1 MKMTTA
7 LTTTTKI
14 KDISKHTFT
23 SKDGKETSI
32 VIVQTEDG
40 NFSNFE
46 SIWKKQKLDLDN
58 IKEGDFVE
66 ITYTTYF
73 DTKHSHEYKNFLQ
86 IRAIEENQDD
96 VLLG

>member
-1 MKMTTA
+1 MKMKTE

-14 KDISKHTFT
+14 KDISKHTFMT
-23 SKDGKETSI
+23 KDGKDTSI

-46 SIWKKQKLDLDN
+46 NVWKKQKLDLDN

-73 DTKHSHEYKNFLQ
+73 DAKHSHEYKNFTK
-86 IRAIEENQDD
+86 IERI
-96 VLLG
+96 

>member
-1 MKMTTA
+1 MKTE

-14 KDISKHTFT
+14 KDISKHTFM

-46 SIWKKQKLDLDN
+46 NVWKKQKLDLDN

-73 DTKHSHEYKNFLQ
+73 DTKHSHEYKNFTK
-86 IRAIEENQDD
+86 IERI
-96 VLLG
+96 

>member
-1 MKMTTA
+1 MKMKTE

-23 SKDGKETSI
+23 SKAGKETSI
-32 VIVQTEDG
+32 VIAQTEDG

-46 SIWKKQKLDLDN
+46 NVWKKQKLDLDN

-73 DTKHSHEYKNFLQ
+73 DTKHSHEYKNFMK
-86 IRAIEENQDD
+86 IEKGNE
-96 VLLG
+96 L

>member
-1 MKMTTA
+1 MKMKTA

-14 KDISKHTFT
+14 KNISKHTFT

-32 VIVQTEDG
+32 VIVHTEDG

-73 DTKHSHEYKNFLQ
+73 DNKHSHEYKNFTK
-86 IRAIEENQDD
+86 IERIK
-96 VLLG
+96 

>member
-1 MKMTTA
+1 MKMKTA

-14 KDISKHTFT
+14 KDISKHTFM

-46 SIWKKQKLDLDN
+46 NVWKKQKLDLDN

-73 DTKHSHEYKNFLQ
+73 DTKHSHEYKNFTK
-86 IRAIEENQDD
+86 IERI
-96 VLLG
+96 

>member
-1 MKMTTA
+1 MKMKTE

-32 VIVQTEDG
+32 VIVHTEDG

-46 SIWKKQKLDLDN
+46 NIWKKQKLDLDN

-66 ITYTTYF
+66 IKYTTYF
-73 DTKHSHEYKNFLQ
+73 DTKHSHEYKNFTK
-86 IRAIEENQDD
+86 IERI
-96 VLLG
+96 

>member
-1 MKMTTA
+1 MKMKTE

-14 KDISKHTFT
+14 KEISKHTFT

-46 SIWKKQKLDLDN
+46 NIWKKQKLDLDN
-58 IKEGDFVE
+58 VKEGDFVE

-73 DTKHSHEYKNFLQ
+73 DTKHNHEYKNFTK
-86 IRAIEENQDD
+86 IERI
-96 VLLG
+96 

>member
-1 MKMTTA
+1 MKMKTT

-14 KDISKHTFT
+14 KDISKHTFM

-32 VIVQTEDG
+32 VIVHTEDG

-46 SIWKKQKLDLDN
+46 SIWKKQKLDLDS

-73 DTKHSHEYKNFLQ
+73 DTKHSHEYKNFTK
-86 IRAIEENQDD
+86 IERI
-96 VLLG
+96 

>member
-1 MKMTTA
+1 MKMKTP

-23 SKDGKETSI
+23 SKDGRVTSI

-46 SIWKKQKLDLDN
+46 SVWKQQHLDLDS
-58 IKEGDFVE
+58 IKEGDLVE

-73 DTKHSHEYKNFLQ
+73 NAEHNHEYKNFKKV
-86 IRAIEENQDD
+86 RVAK
-96 VLLG
+96 

>member
-1 MKMTTA
+1 MKMKTT

-14 KDISKHTFT
+14 KDISKHTFM

-32 VIVQTEDG
+32 VIVHTEDG

-73 DTKHSHEYKNFLQ
+73 DTKHSHEYKNFTK
-86 IRAIEENQDD
+86 IERI
-96 VLLG
+96 

>member
-1 MKMTTA
+1 MKMKTT
-7 LTTTTKI
+7 LTITTKI

-23 SKDGKETSI
+23 SKDGKATSI

-46 SIWKKQKLDLDN
+46 SIWKNQKLDLDI
-58 IKEGDFVE
+58 IKEDDLVE

-73 DTKHSHEYKNFLQ
+73 DTKHNHEYKNFKKV
-86 IRAIEENQDD
+86 RA
-96 VLLG
+96 VK

>member
-1 MKMTTA
+1 MKMKTA

-14 KDISKHTFT
+14 KDISKHTFV
-23 SKDGKETSI
+23 SKDGKVTSI

-46 SIWKKQKLDLDN
+46 NIWKKQKLELDN
-58 IKEGDFVE
+58 IKEGDLVE

-73 DTKHSHEYKNFLQ
+73 DTNHNHEYKNFLQ
-86 IRAIEENQDD
+86 VKAVEENQDEEEI
-96 VLLG
+96 

>member
-1 MKMTTA
+1 MKMKTT

-23 SKDGKETSI
+23 SKDGRATSI

-46 SIWKKQKLDLDN
+46 SVWKKQKLDLDN
-58 IKEGDFVE
+58 IKEDDLVE
-66 ITYTTYF
+66 ITYTIYF
-73 DTKHSHEYKNFLQ
+73 DAKYNHEYKNFLQ
-86 IRAIEENQDD
+86 
-96 VLLG
+96 VTVVK

>member
-1 MKMTTA
+1 MKMKTT
-7 LTTTTKI
+7 LNTTTKI
-14 KDISKHTFT
+14 KDVSKHTFM

-32 VIVQTEDG
+32 VIVHTEDG

-58 IKEGDFVE
+58 IKEGDFVD

-73 DTKHSHEYKNFLQ
+73 DTKHSHEYKNFTK
-86 IRAIEENQDD
+86 IERI
-96 VLLG
+96 

>member
-1 MKMTTA
+1 MKMKTT

-14 KDISKHTFT
+14 KDISKHAFT
-23 SKDGKETSI
+23 SKDGKATSI

-58 IKEGDFVE
+58 IKEGDLVE

-73 DTKHSHEYKNFLQ
+73 DTNHNHEYKNFLQ
-86 IRAIEENQDD
+86 VKTMEDNQDEEEI
-96 VLLG
+96 

>member
-1 MKMTTA
+1 MKMKTT

-23 SKDGKETSI
+23 SKDGKATSI

-46 SIWKKQKLDLDN
+46 SIWKKQKLDLDS
-58 IKEGDFVE
+58 IKEGDLVE

-73 DTKHSHEYKNFLQ
+73 DTKHNHEYKNFKKVR
-86 IRAIEENQDD
+86 I
-96 VLLG
+96 VK

>member
-1 MKMTTA
+1 MKMKTT

-23 SKDGKETSI
+23 SKDGRATSI

-46 SIWKKQKLDLDN
+46 SVWKKQKLDLEN
-58 IKEGDFVE
+58 IKEGDLVE

-73 DTKHSHEYKNFLQ
+73 DAEHNHEYKNFLQ
-86 IRAIEENQDD
+86 VTLASTI
-96 VLLG
+96 

>member
-1 MKMTTA
+1 MKMKTE

-14 KDISKHTFT
+14 KDVSKHTFM

-73 DTKHSHEYKNFLQ
+73 DTKHSHEYKNFTK
-86 IRAIEENQDD
+86 IERN
-96 VLLG
+96 

>member
-1 MKMTTA
+1 MKMKTE

-14 KDISKHTFT
+14 KDISKHTFM

-46 SIWKKQKLDLDN
+46 NVWKKQKLDLDN

-73 DTKHSHEYKNFLQ
+73 DTKHSHEYKNFTK
-86 IRAIEENQDD
+86 IERI
-96 VLLG
+96 

>member
-1 MKMTTA
+1 MKMKTE

-46 SIWKKQKLDLDN
+46 NIWKKQKLDLDN

-66 ITYTTYF
+66 VHTPKGIV
-73 DTKHSHEYKNFLQ
+73 EYEILK
-86 IRAIEENQDD
+86 IEYIKIND
-96 VLLG
+96 

>member
-1 MKMTTA
+1 MKMKTT

-14 KDISKHTFT
+14 KDVSKHTFT
-23 SKDGKETSI
+23 SKDCKETSI
-32 VIVQTEDG
+32 VIVHTEDG

-73 DTKHSHEYKNFLQ
+73 DTKHSHEYKNFTK
-86 IRAIEENQDD
+86 IERI
-96 VLLG
+96 

>member
-1 MKMTTA
+1 MKMKTA

-14 KDISKHTFT
+14 KDISKHAFT

-46 SIWKKQKLDLDN
+46 NVWKKQKLDLDS

-66 ITYTTYF
+66 ITYKTYF
-73 DTKHSHEYKNFLQ
+73 DTKHSHEYKNFTK
-86 IRAIEENQDD
+86 IERI
-96 VLLG
+96 

>member
-1 MKMTTA
+1 MKMKTE

-14 KDISKHTFT
+14 KEISKHAFT

-46 SIWKKQKLDLDN
+46 NVWKKQKLDLDN

-73 DTKHSHEYKNFLQ
+73 DAKHSHEYKNFTK
-86 IRAIEENQDD
+86 IERI
-96 VLLG
+96 

>member
-1 MKMTTA
+1 MKMKTE

-14 KDISKHTFT
+14 KDIYKHTFT
-23 SKDGKETSI
+23 SKDNKETSI

-46 SIWKKQKLDLDN
+46 NVWKKQKLDLDN

-73 DTKHSHEYKNFLQ
+73 DTKHSHEYKNFTK
-86 IRAIEENQDD
+86 IERI
-96 VLLG
+96 